1 MITHVILDVDGTLTD
16 GGIIYNENGEEI
28 SQTKKFS
35 VKDGLILKALPKLGI
50 TTIIL
55 TGRESQATSRRAAE
69 LDISLVLQNIP
80 NKREELQKLA
90 KRQNINLS
98 QAAYIGDDL
107 NDYAAMQLCGFKACP
122 ADSAVE
128 VREICDYVST
138 KNGGF
143 GAVRDIC
150 EEIWRRNE
158 QYSQFLALFT

>member
-1 MITHVILDVDGTLTD
+1 MIKHVILDVDGTLTD

-55 TGRESQATSRRAAE
+55 TGRESQATVRRAAE

-90 KRQNINLS
+90 KRQKINLL
-98 QAAYIGDDL
+98 QATYIGDDL

-122 ADSAVE
+122 ADSAME
-128 VREICDYVST
+128 VREICDYVSC

-150 EEIWRRNE
+150 EVMLKNDGRYGE
-158 QYSQFLALFT
+158 FLAVF